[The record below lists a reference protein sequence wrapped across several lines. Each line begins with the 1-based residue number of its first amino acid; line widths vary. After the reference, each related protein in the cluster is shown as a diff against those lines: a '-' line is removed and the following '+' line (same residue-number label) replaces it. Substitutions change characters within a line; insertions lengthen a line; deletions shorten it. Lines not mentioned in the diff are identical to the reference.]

1 MSFEMA
7 LFGVAVLAVCGRGLG
22 ETNRGGVLAVECCVA
37 VTVVSTVA
45 LLVLTLLGKGL
56 WILLVMA
63 DGSGPTVVVP
73 LLFLLMVCSLDS
85 PRGRR

>member
-7 LFGVAVLAVCGRGLG
+7 LFALAVVAVCGRGLG
-22 ETNRGGVLAVECCVA
+22 ETNRGGQLAVECCVA
-37 VTVVSTVA
+37 LTVA
-45 LLVLTLLGKGL
+45 FLVLTLLGKGL
-56 WILLVMA
+56 WSLLVMA
-63 DGSGPTVVVP
+63 DASGPAVVVP